1 MSIGQ
6 KIVCINNTPKDNRP
20 ETIEALGKLKVGET
34 YTIREILSNDGS
46 AIALD
51 EIISP
56 YSERLGRE
64 MGYKSDRFVPLDS
77 HQWADEMMNKI
88 SEEIEDEFLVRV
100 TEKN

>member
-1 MSIGQ
+1 MDVGQ
-6 KIVCINNTPKDNRP
+6 KVVCINNTPKDNRP
-20 ETIEALGKLKVGET
+20 ETIEALGKLKVGKT

-64 MGYKSDRFVPLDS
+64 MGYKADRFVPLDS

-100 TEKN
+100 TEKY

>member
-1 MSIGQ
+1 MSVGQ